1 MTLSGKIFQI
11 DARRVSGIIEDFI
24 RKELGAMNRGGI
36 VVPISGGLDSSV
48 VSALCVHAVG
58 KDRVVGL
65 MLPEREGNPEAELYS
80 EILIESL
87 DIERKE
93 IDISRELEVFGTY
106 EFALSRIP
114 TRFLKKFAVK
124 GALNFSKANPFWR
137 GMRGEGGEFVRKGM
151 AHFYIKNRVRFVVA
165 CKFAEENSL
174 MLVGCAHKSEDMVGL
189 FVKYGVD
196 DLADVMPLKNLY
208 RSHILQLAR
217 YLGIPHEIIIR
228 PPNPDII
235 PGVED
240 KYKDM
245 LGLESETLDLILYGL
260 NIKMPSKI
268 IARELKIKE
277 QMVKDIEGL
286 SAATYHMRN
295 HSRGPELEEL
305 SID

>member
-1 MTLSGKIFQI
+1 MKLSGKVFQI
-11 DARRVSGIIEDFI
+11 DSRRVSGIIEDFI
-24 RKELGAMNRGGI
+24 RKELEAMNRGGI

-48 VSALCVHAVG
+48 VAALCAHAVG

-65 MLPEREGNPEAELYS
+65 MLPEKEGNPEAKLFS
-80 EILIESL
+80 EILIEYL

-93 IDISRELEVFGTY
+93 IDISRELEIFGTY

-114 TRFLKKFAVK
+114 TRFLKKYAVK
-124 GALNFSKANPFWR
+124 GVLNFSKTNPFWR
-137 GMRGEGGEFVRKGM
+137 GMRGEGGEFVRKGI

-165 CKFAEENSL
+165 CKFAEENGL
-174 MLVGCAHKSEDMVGL
+174 MLVGSAHKSEDMVGL

-208 RSHILQLAR
+208 RSHILQLAE
-217 YLGIPHEIIIR
+217 YLGIPREIIER

-245 LGLESETLDLILYGL
+245 LGLESETLDLILYGFENNMSCSEIAMEL
-260 NIKMPSKI
+260 NLKEKKVEEIKK
-268 IARELKIKE
+268 L
-277 QMVKDIEGL
+277 IE
-286 SAATYHMRN
+286 ATRHMRH
-295 HSRGPELEEL
+295 HSRGP
-305 SID
+305 DF